1 MKKIFLLFFIVIAFN
16 ASSQSLI
23 GGDNILK
30 TNLSADAINNYNLTY
45 EKSINH
51 FISLSVNYKS
61 MPLSK
66 LPLKSIAKKF
76 IDNPAIDF
84 DNFKIGNTTIT
95 FEGRFYLGLSKMS
108 GFYIGPYIRYGNY
121 DLSVPAS
128 YTYTPDKIFPAEIVK
143 PITAVATLD
152 GTVRTQSYGAHVGMQ
167 FQLLTKL
174 VLDIS
179 FIGGHYGTS
188 TGKLEFSPPGGF
200 PKPAQDALKQ
210 VLDNTKADPFKF
222 KSTVDTNK
230 ATVDM
235 EGPWWGLRGLGIG
248 LGLRF

>member
-210 VLDNTKADPFKF
+210 VLDNTKANPFKL
-222 KSTVDTNK
+222 KSTVEQNEAIIDT
-230 ATVDM
+230 
-235 EGPWWGLRGLGIG
+235 EGPWAGLRGLGIS

>member
-1 MKKIFLLFFIVIAFN
+1 MKKIFTLFFIIIAFN
-16 ASSQSLI
+16 ASSQSLV

-30 TNLSADAINNYNLTY
+30 TNLSADAINNYNITF
-45 EKSINH
+45 EKSINR
-51 FISLSVNYKS
+51 FISLSVNYKN

-84 DNFKIGNTTIT
+84 DNFKFGNTTIT

-121 DLSVPAS
+121 DLSVPIN
-128 YTYTPDKIFPAEIVK
+128 YTYTPENPSPNISLPPVPVNAN
-143 PITAVATLD
+143 LD
-152 GTVRTQSYGAHVGMQ
+152 GTIRTQSYGAHVGMQ

-188 TGKLEFSPPGGF
+188 TGKLNFMAPIDF
-200 PKPAQDALKQ
+200 PKPAQVELQ
-210 VLDNTKADPFKF
+210 RILDNTKANPFSL
-222 KSTVDTNK
+222 KSVVNARGAITDT
-230 ATVDM
+230 
-235 EGPWWGLRGLGIG
+235 EGPWWGLRGLVIG

>member
-1 MKKIFLLFFIVIAFN
+1 MKKIFFLFFIVIAFN

-30 TNLSADAINNYNLTY
+30 TNLSADAINNYNITY

-179 FIGGHYGTS
+179 FMGGHYGTS
-188 TGKLEFSPPGGF
+188 TGKLEFSPPVAF
-200 PKPAQDALKQ
+200 PRPAQDALKQ
-210 VLDNTKADPFKF
+210 VLDNTKADPFKL
-222 KSTVDTNK
+222 KSTVNANK
-230 ATVDM
+230 AMVDM

>member
-1 MKKIFLLFFIVIAFN
+1 MKKILPLFFIVMAFN

-30 TNLSADAINNYNLTY
+30 TNLSADAINNYNLTF
-45 EKSINH
+45 EKSINR

-66 LPLKSIAKKF
+66 LPLKSLVKKF

-84 DNFKIGNTTIT
+84 DNFKFGNTTIT

-108 GFYIGPYIRYGNY
+108 GFYVGPYIRYGNY

-128 YTYTPDKIFPAEIVK
+128 YTYTPDKIIPAEIVK
-143 PITAVATLD
+143 PITALATLD
-152 GTVRTQSYGAHVGMQ
+152 GTVRTQSYGVHVGMQ

-188 TGKLEFSPPGGF
+188 SGKLEFSPPVAF
-200 PKPAQDALKQ
+200 PRPAREALQ
-210 VLDNTKADPFKF
+210 EVLDNTQAAPFKL
-222 KSTVDTNK
+222 KSTVYANK
-230 ATVDM
+230 ATVDT
-235 EGPWWGLRGLGIG
+235 EGPWLGLRGLGIG

>member
-16 ASSQSLI
+16 ASSQSII

-30 TNLSADAINNYNLTY
+30 TNLSADAINNYNITY

-66 LPLKSIAKKF
+66 LPLKSIAKKY

-143 PITAVATLD
+143 PITALATLD

-188 TGKLEFSPPGGF
+188 TGKLEFSPPVAF
-200 PKPAQDALKQ
+200 PRPAQDALKQ
-210 VLDNTKADPFKF
+210 VLDNTKADPFKL
-222 KSTVDTNK
+222 KSTVNANK
-230 ATVDM
+230 AIVDM

>member
-30 TNLSADAINNYNLTY
+30 TNLSADAINNYNITY

-143 PITAVATLD
+143 PITALATLD

-188 TGKLEFSPPGGF
+188 SGKLEFSPPVAF
-200 PKPAQDALKQ
+200 PRPAQDALKQ
-210 VLDNTKADPFKF
+210 VLDNTKADPFKL
-222 KSTVDTNK
+222 KSTVNANK
-230 ATVDM
+230 AIVDM

>member
-1 MKKIFLLFFIVIAFN
+1 MKKIFILFFIIIAIN

-23 GGDNILK
+23 GGSNILK
-30 TNLSADAINNYNLTY
+30 TNLSADAINNYNITY

-51 FISLSVNYKS
+51 FISLSVNYKN

-66 LPLKSIAKKF
+66 LPLKSIAKQF
-76 IDNPAIDF
+76 IDNPAINF
-84 DNFKIGNTTIT
+84 DNFKFGNTTIT

-179 FIGGHYGTS
+179 FMGGHYGTAS
-188 TGKLEFSPPGGF
+188 GKLEFSPPVAF
-200 PKPAQDALKQ
+200 PKPAQDALKE
-210 VLDNTKADPFKF
+210 VLDNTKANPFRLR
-222 KSTVDTNK
+222 STVTANK
-230 ATVDM
+230 ASVDT

>member
-1 MKKIFLLFFIVIAFN
+1 MKKIFTLFFIFIAFN

-30 TNLSADAINNYNLTY
+30 TNLSADAINNYNLTF
-45 EKSINH
+45 EKSINR
-51 FISLSVNYKS
+51 FISLSVNYKN
-61 MPLSK
+61 MPLST
-66 LPLKSIAKKF
+66 LPLKSIAKQF

-84 DNFKIGNTTIT
+84 DNFKFGNTTIT

-121 DLSVPAS
+121 DLSVPTS

-143 PITAVATLD
+143 PITALATLE
-152 GTVRTQSYGAHVGMQ
+152 GTIRSQSYGAHVGMQ

-179 FIGGHYGTS
+179 FIGGHYGS
-188 TGKLEFSPPGGF
+188 SSGKLEFSPPVAF
-200 PKPAQDALKQ
+200 PRPAQDALKQ

-222 KSTVDTNK
+222 KSTVDPNK

>member
-30 TNLSADAINNYNLTY
+30 TNLSADAINNYNITF

-51 FISLSVNYKS
+51 FISLSVNYKN

-66 LPLKSIAKKF
+66 LPLKAITKQF
-76 IDNPAIDF
+76 IKNPDIDF

-128 YTYTPDKIFPAEIVK
+128 YTYTPDKIFPTEIVK
-143 PITAVATLD
+143 PITV
-152 GTVRTQSYGAHVGMQ
+152 GT
-167 FQLLTKL
+167 F
-174 VLDIS
+174 
-179 FIGGHYGTS
+179 FI
-188 TGKLEFSPPGGF
+188 K
-200 PKPAQDALKQ
+200 
-210 VLDNTKADPFKF
+210 
-222 KSTVDTNK
+222 
-230 ATVDM
+230 
-235 EGPWWGLRGLGIG
+235 I
-248 LGLRF
+248 

>member
-1 MKKIFLLFFIVIAFN
+1 MKKIGLLYLLMISLN

-23 GGDNILK
+23 GGNNILK
-30 TNLSADAINNYNLTY
+30 TNLSADVLNNYNITY
-45 EKSINH
+45 EK
-51 FISLSVNYKS
+51 

-66 LPLKSIAKKF
+66 LPLQFIAKKF

-84 DNFKIGNTTIT
+84 DNFKIGNTTLT

-108 GFYIGPYIRYGNY
+108 GLYIGPYIRYGNY

-128 YTYTPDKIFPAEIVK
+128 YTYTPEKIFPSEIVK
-143 PITAVATLD
+143 PITALATLD
-152 GTVRTQSYGAHVGMQ
+152 GTVRTQNYGAHIGMQ

-188 TGKLEFSPPGGF
+188 TGKLEFSPSGGF
-200 PKPAQDALKQ
+200 PKPAQVALQQ
-210 VLDNTKADPFKF
+210 VLDNTKTHPFNL
-222 KSTVDTNK
+222 KSTVDANK
-230 ATVDM
+230 ATVDT
-235 EGPWWGLRGLGIG
+235 EGPWMGLRGLGIG

>member
-1 MKKIFLLFFIVIAFN
+1 MKKIFLLLFLVISFN
-16 ASSQSLI
+16 AYSQSLI

-30 TNLSADAINNYNLTY
+30 TNLSADAINNYNITF

-51 FISLSVNYKS
+51 FISLSVNYKN

-66 LPLKSIAKKF
+66 LPLKAITKQFVKN
-76 IDNPAIDF
+76 DAIDF
-84 DNFKIGNTTIT
+84 DNFKIGNTTLT

-108 GFYIGPYIRYGNY
+108 GFYIGPYIRFGNY

-179 FIGGHYGTS
+179 FMGGHYGTS
-188 TGKLEFSPPGGF
+188 TGKLEFSPPVAF
-200 PKPAQDALKQ
+200 PKPAQVALQQ
-210 VLDNTKADPFKF
+210 VLDNTKAAPFQF
-222 KSTVDTNK
+222 KSTVDANK
-230 ATVDM
+230 AIVDM

>member
-1 MKKIFLLFFIVIAFN
+1 MKKIFTLFYIIIAIN

-23 GGDNILK
+23 GGDNIFK

-210 VLDNTKADPFKF
+210 VLDNTKANPLTLR
-222 KSTVDTNK
+222 SSVNDTK
-230 ATVDM
+230 ATLDT

>member
-16 ASSQSLI
+16 ATSQSLI

-30 TNLSADAINNYNLTY
+30 TNLSADAINNYNITF

-51 FISLSVNYKS
+51 FISLSVNYKN

-179 FIGGHYGTS
+179 FMGGHYGTS
-188 TGKLEFSPPGGF
+188 TGKLEFSPPVAF
-200 PKPAQDALKQ
+200 PRPAQDALKQ
-210 VLDNTKADPFKF
+210 VLDNTKADPFKL
-222 KSTVDTNK
+222 KSTVNANK
-230 ATVDM
+230 AIVDM

>member
-1 MKKIFLLFFIVIAFN
+1 MKKIFILFFIIITFN

-30 TNLSADAINNYNLTY
+30 TNLSADAINNYNLTF

-51 FISLSVNYKS
+51 FISLSVNYKN

-66 LPLKSIAKKF
+66 LPLQALAKKF

-84 DNFKIGNTTIT
+84 DNFKIGNSTIT

-121 DLSVPAS
+121 DLSVPTS
-128 YTYTPDKIFPAEIVK
+128 YTYTPDKIFPTEIVK

-152 GTVRTQSYGAHVGMQ
+152 GTIRTQSYGAHVGMQ

-188 TGKLEFSPPGGF
+188 TGKLNFMAPTDF
-200 PKPAQDALKQ
+200 PKPAQVELQ
-210 VLDNTKADPFKF
+210 RILDNTKANPFSL
-222 KSTVDTNK
+222 KSVVNSRGATSDT
-230 ATVDM
+230 
-235 EGPWWGLRGLGIG
+235 EGPWAGLRGLGIG

>member
-1 MKKIFLLFFIVIAFN
+1 MKKIFILFFIIIAIN

-23 GGDNILK
+23 GGSNILK
-30 TNLSADAINNYNLTY
+30 TNLSADAINNYNITY
-45 EKSINH
+45 EKSINR
-51 FISLSVNYKS
+51 FISLSVNYKT

-66 LPLKSIAKKF
+66 LPLKSIAKQF

-84 DNFKIGNTTIT
+84 DNFKFGNTTIT

-108 GFYIGPYIRYGNY
+108 GFYIAPYIRYGNY
-121 DLSVPAS
+121 DLSVPIN
-128 YTYTPDKIFPAEIVK
+128 YTYTPENPSPNISLPPVPVNAN
-143 PITAVATLD
+143 LD
-152 GTVRTQSYGAHVGMQ
+152 GTIRTQSYGAHVGMQ

-188 TGKLEFSPPGGF
+188 TGKLNFMAPNDF
-200 PKPAQDALKQ
+200 PKPAQVELQ
-210 VLDNTKADPFKF
+210 RILDNTKANPFSL
-222 KSTVDTNK
+222 KSVVNSRGATTDT
-230 ATVDM
+230 
-235 EGPWWGLRGLGIG
+235 EGPWAGLRGLGIG

>member
-1 MKKIFLLFFIVIAFN
+1 MKKIGILCLLFLTLH

-30 TNLSADAINNYNLTY
+30 TNLSADVINNLNITY

-66 LPLKSIAKKF
+66 LPLKAIAKKF

-84 DNFKIGNTTIT
+84 DNFKFGNSTIT

-121 DLSVPAS
+121 DLSVPAA
-128 YTYTPDKIFPAEIVK
+128 YTYTPDKSFPSEIVK
-143 PITAVATLD
+143 PITAIATLD

-174 VLDIS
+174 VFDIS

-200 PKPAQDALKQ
+200 PKPAQIALQQ
-210 VLDNTKADPFKF
+210 VLDNTKANPLTL
-222 KSTVDTNK
+222 KSKVDDNKAIVDT
-230 ATVDM
+230 

-248 LGLRF
+248 IGLRF

>member
-1 MKKIFLLFFIVIAFN
+1 MKKIFTLFFIFIAFN

-30 TNLSADAINNYNLTY
+30 TNLSADAINNYNLTF
-45 EKSINH
+45 EKSINR
-51 FISLSVNYKS
+51 FISLSVNYKN

-66 LPLKSIAKKF
+66 LPLKAIAKKF

-84 DNFKIGNTTIT
+84 DNFKFGNTTIT

-121 DLSVPAS
+121 DLSVPTS

-143 PITAVATLD
+143 PITALATLE
-152 GTVRTQSYGAHVGMQ
+152 GTVRSQSYGAHVGMQ

-179 FIGGHYGTS
+179 FIGGHYGS
-188 TGKLEFSPPGGF
+188 SSGKLEFSPPVGF

-210 VLDNTKADPFKF
+210 VLDNTKADPFRLR
-222 KSTVDTNK
+222 STVTASKASVDT
-230 ATVDM
+230 

>member
-16 ASSQSLI
+16 ASSQSII

-30 TNLSADAINNYNLTY
+30 TNLSADAINNYNITY

-143 PITAVATLD
+143 PITALATLD

-188 TGKLEFSPPGGF
+188 SGKLEFSPPVAF
-200 PKPAQDALKQ
+200 PRPAQDALKQ
-210 VLDNTKADPFKF
+210 VLDNTKADPFKL
-222 KSTVDTNK
+222 KSTVNANK
-230 ATVDM
+230 AIVDM

>member
-1 MKKIFLLFFIVIAFN
+1 MKKILLLFFIIIAFN

-66 LPLKSIAKKF
+66 LPLQALAKKF

-84 DNFKIGNTTIT
+84 DNFKIGNSTIT

-121 DLSVPAS
+121 DLSVPTS
-128 YTYTPDKIFPAEIVK
+128 YTYTPDKIFPTEIVK

-152 GTVRTQSYGAHVGMQ
+152 GTIRTQSYGAHVGMQ

-188 TGKLEFSPPGGF
+188 SGKLEFSPPGGF
-200 PKPAQDALKQ
+200 PRPAREALKQ
-210 VLDNTKADPFKF
+210 VLDNTKANPFKL
-222 KSTVDTNK
+222 KSTVEANK
-230 ATVDM
+230 AIIDT
-235 EGPWWGLRGLGIG
+235 EGPWAGLRGLGIG

>member
-1 MKKIFLLFFIVIAFN
+1 MKKIFTLFFIFIAFN

-30 TNLSADAINNYNLTY
+30 TNLSADAINNYNLTF
-45 EKSINH
+45 EKSINR
-51 FISLSVNYKS
+51 FISLSVNYKT

-66 LPLKSIAKKF
+66 LPLKSIAKQF
-76 IDNPAIDF
+76 IDNPNINF
-84 DNFKIGNTTIT
+84 DNFKFGNTTIT

-121 DLSVPAS
+121 DLSVPIN
-128 YTYTPDKIFPAEIVK
+128 YTYTPENPSPSISLPPVPVNAN
-143 PITAVATLD
+143 LD
-152 GTVRTQSYGAHVGMQ
+152 GTIRTQSYGAHVGMQ

-188 TGKLEFSPPGGF
+188 TGKLNLIAPIDF
-200 PKPAQDALKQ
+200 PKPAQVELQ
-210 VLDNTKADPFKF
+210 RILDNTKANPFSL
-222 KSTVDTNK
+222 KSVVNARGAITDT
-230 ATVDM
+230 
-235 EGPWWGLRGLGIG
+235 EGPWAGLRGLGVGI
-248 LGLRF
+248 GLRF

>member
-152 GTVRTQSYGAHVGMQ
+152 GTIRTQSYGAHVGMQ

-188 TGKLEFSPPGGF
+188 TGKLNFMAPTDF
-200 PKPAQDALKQ
+200 PKPAQVELQ
-210 VLDNTKADPFKF
+210 RILDNTKANPFSL
-222 KSTVDTNK
+222 KSVVNSRGATTDT
-230 ATVDM
+230 
-235 EGPWWGLRGLGIG
+235 EGPWAGLRGLGIG

>member
-1 MKKIFLLFFIVIAFN
+1 MKKIFILFFITITFN

-30 TNLSADAINNYNLTY
+30 TNLSADAINNYNITF
-45 EKSINH
+45 EKSINR
-51 FISLSVNYKS
+51 FISLSVNYKN

-66 LPLKSIAKKF
+66 LPLKSIAKQF

-84 DNFKIGNTTIT
+84 DNFKFGNTTIT

-143 PITAVATLD
+143 PITALATLD
-152 GTVRTQSYGAHVGMQ
+152 GTVRSQSYGAHVGMQ

-188 TGKLEFSPPGGF
+188 TGKLEFSPPVAF
-200 PKPAQDALKQ
+200 PRPARVSLQQ

-222 KSTVDTNK
+222 KSTIEANK
-230 ATVDM
+230 AIVDM

>member
-1 MKKIFLLFFIVIAFN
+1 MKKIFTLFFIIIAFN
-16 ASSQSLI
+16 ASSQNLI

-30 TNLSADAINNYNLTY
+30 TNLSADAINNYNLTF
-45 EKSINH
+45 EKSINR
-51 FISLSVNYKS
+51 FISLSVNYKN
-61 MPLSK
+61 MPLSS
-66 LPLKSIAKKF
+66 LPLKSIAKQF
-76 IDNPAIDF
+76 IKNDAIDF
-84 DNFKIGNTTIT
+84 DKFKFGNTTIT

-121 DLSVPAS
+121 DLLVPAS
-128 YTYTPDKIFPAEIVK
+128 YTYTPDKIFPTEIVK
-143 PITAVATLD
+143 PITAVANLE

-188 TGKLEFSPPGGF
+188 SGKIEFSPPVSF

-210 VLDNTKADPFKF
+210 VLDNTKADPFRLR
-222 KSTVDTNK
+222 STVTATKASVDT
-230 ATVDM
+230 

>member
-1 MKKIFLLFFIVIAFN
+1 MKKLFTLVLLAFSLSVS
-16 ASSQSLI
+16 AQSLI
-23 GGDNILK
+23 GGNNILK
-30 TNLSADAINNYNLTY
+30 TNLSADALNNYNITY
-45 EKSINH
+45 ERSINH
-51 FISLSVNYKS
+51 FISLSVNYKT
-61 MPLSK
+61 MPLST
-66 LPLKSIAKKF
+66 LPLKSIAKQF
-76 IDNPAIDF
+76 IDNPAINF
-84 DNFKIGNTTIT
+84 DNFKFGNTTIT

-143 PITAVATLD
+143 PITALATLD
-152 GTVRTQSYGAHVGMQ
+152 GTVRSQSYGAHVGMQ

-188 TGKLEFSPPGGF
+188 TGKLEFSPPVAF
-200 PKPAQDALKQ
+200 PRPARVSLQQ

-222 KSTVDTNK
+222 KSTVEANK
-230 ATVDM
+230 AIVDM

>member
-1 MKKIFLLFFIVIAFN
+1 MKKIFFLFFIVIAFN

-30 TNLSADAINNYNLTY
+30 TNLSADAINNYNITY

-128 YTYTPDKIFPAEIVK
+128 YTYTPDKIFPTEIVK

-179 FIGGHYGTS
+179 FMGGHYGTS
-188 TGKLEFSPPGGF
+188 TGKLEFSPPVAF
-200 PKPAQDALKQ
+200 PRPAQDALKQ
-210 VLDNTKADPFKF
+210 VLDNTKADPFKL
-222 KSTVDTNK
+222 KSTVNANK
-230 ATVDM
+230 AMVDM

>member
-1 MKKIFLLFFIVIAFN
+1 MKKTFTLFFIIIAFHTY
-16 ASSQSLI
+16 AQSLI
-23 GGDNILK
+23 GGGNILK
-30 TNLSADAINNYNLTY
+30 TNLSADAIKNYNITF

-51 FISLSVNYKS
+51 FISLSVNYKN
-61 MPLSK
+61 MPLSN
-66 LPLKSIAKKF
+66 LPLQSIAKKF
-76 IDNPAIDF
+76 INNPAIDF
-84 DNFKIGNTTIT
+84 DKFKFGNTTIT

-143 PITAVATLD
+143 PITALATLD
-152 GTVRTQSYGAHVGMQ
+152 GTVRTQSYGVHVGMQ

-200 PKPAQDALKQ
+200 PEPARVALQ
-210 VLDNTKADPFKF
+210 EVLDNTQADPFKL
-222 KSTVDTNK
+222 KSTVYPNK
-230 ATVDM
+230 AILDT
-235 EGPWWGLRGLGIG
+235 EGPWAGLRGLGIG

>member
-30 TNLSADAINNYNLTY
+30 TNLSADAINNYNITY

-188 TGKLEFSPPGGF
+188 TGKLEFRPPVGL
-200 PKPAQDALKQ
+200 PIPAQEALKQ
-210 VLDNTKADPFKF
+210 VLDNTKADPFKL
-222 KSTVDTNK
+222 KSTVNANK
-230 ATVDM
+230 AMVDM

>member
-1 MKKIFLLFFIVIAFN
+1 MKKIFTLFFIIIAIN

-30 TNLSADAINNYNLTY
+30 TNLSADVINNYNITY

-66 LPLKSIAKKF
+66 LPLKSIAKQF
-76 IDNPAIDF
+76 IKNPAIDF
-84 DNFKIGNTTIT
+84 DNFKIGNTTVT

-179 FIGGHYGTS
+179 FMGGHYGTA
-188 TGKLEFSPPGGF
+188 TGKLEFSPPVAF
-200 PKPAQDALKQ
+200 PRPAQDALKE
-210 VLDNTKADPFKF
+210 VLDNTKANPFRLR
-222 KSTVDTNK
+222 STVTANK
-230 ATVDM
+230 ASVDT